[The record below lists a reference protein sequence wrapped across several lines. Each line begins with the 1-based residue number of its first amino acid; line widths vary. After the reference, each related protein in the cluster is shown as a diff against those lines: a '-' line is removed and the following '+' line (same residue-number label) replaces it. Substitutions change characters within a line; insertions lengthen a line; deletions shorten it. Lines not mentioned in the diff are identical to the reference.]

1 MKESLGFLSGIPKLE
16 QVPSVNR
23 QSGGDEAKRIGL
35 VGRLHLS
42 ICGRVGGRGRICIK
56 HLYCCPSQPF
66 CCGAC
71 SADLPVIASL
81 ELFLKERHTSNS
93 KTGMGDLDTPNS
105 KTGVGEIPK
114 DSNCNWKVTTGG
126 GLSQEVG
133 KSDLVPEKK
142 GGSVGG
148 GAPRCWV
155 TKGSRLPLASGV
167 RLATHDMR
175 QSD

>member
-1 MKESLGFLSGIPKLE
+1 MWPGWGPWSDLHKTFVLLSLPAFLLWCLQRRLASDRFSGIALE
-16 QVPSVNR
+16 RETHQTQKQGWV
-23 QSGGDEAKRIGL
+23 
-35 VGRLHLS
+35 
-42 ICGRVGGRGRICIK
+42 
-56 HLYCCPSQPF
+56 
-66 CCGAC
+66 
-71 SADLPVIASL
+71 
-81 ELFLKERHTSNS
+81 TW
-93 KTGMGDLDTPNS
+93 TMDTPNS

-155 TKGSRLPLASGV
+155 TKGSRLPLAPRV

-175 QSD
+175 HGDRD